1 MKKFIALILA
11 LAMVFSVCTT
21 LSFAAND
28 YSRTAYK
35 GEFLDCAE
43 KYDTY
48 LAFGDSMS
56 RGVGVSLTA
65 YDYEYRNVY
74 SRKGVEGALG
84 ADASWGYEEGA
95 AAYPFLVSEAVDCLS
110 RDMFYQGR
118 DSQPYYPICFNSLSV
133 EIMMDLL
140 GYKKYNIDDHFEI
153 VNKYGKQIQPLVDMY
168 AIDGTTKT
176 PSYATASNLA
186 SYTNLTHVRDLDDIV
201 KKGGKSLMTLN
212 LGLADVFLEPILNLE
227 KNLKKY
233 DVNITKTLTNFASNI
248 KDNFLVWEQDYKT
261 LITNL
266 YTLSGKKAD
275 IVLVGYFNPLAGL
288 RLADETVL
296 PVGDIMTPVVA
307 LMNKTMKEFADQYDW
322 CQFVDISNAETMVGE
337 DNLSV
342 LGIIENGRAIHLMDY
357 IHLTPN
363 GQRYVARQILSAVED
378 KALGKKVTD
387 ATKYDITV
395 DFARKELVGKPL
407 TVKVN
412 GLPVL
417 YTKNGTVLTIQY
429 NNPYATTLSI
439 LIENG
444 NDTVCLEYF
453 LVYENDQYVAYKV
466 FGTNDLED
474 TESDAERNI
483 GIAIDVATSAAAY
496 VRNEVKEA
504 VQDAVAAAVF
514 GTVEKAK
521 DAFESVPC
529 KEAALRNAIST
540 GRDNVAG
547 EIVEGSREVVNDLV
561 HLNYGSAMVDTVEAI
576 VEVTGAARQALV
588 NRVNAAADL
597 AGSVISG
604 WKNFL
609 TPGWGRR

>member
-28 YSRTAYK
+28 YSRTDYVTK
-35 GEFLDCAE
+35 HGGEFLDCAE

-65 YDYEYRNVY
+65 YDYTYRNVY
-74 SRKGVEGALG
+74 ARTSNSDLQL
-84 ADASWGYEEGA
+84 DAEYGYEAGG

-110 RDMFYQGR
+110 RDLFYQGR

-133 EIMMDLL
+133 EVMMDLL
-140 GYKKYNIDDHFEI
+140 GYKKYNIDDHREI
-153 VNKYGKQIQPLVDMY
+153 VKKYGKQIQPLVDMY
-168 AIDGTTKT
+168 ATDGTKT
-176 PSYATASNLA
+176 RSYKKDDNLA
-186 SYTNLTHVRDLDDIV
+186 SYTNLTHVRDLDEIV
-201 KKGGKSLMTLN
+201 ENGGKSLMTLN

-227 KNLKKY
+227 KY
-233 DVNITKTLTNFASNI
+233 DGNVAGALASFASNI

-342 LGIIENGRAIHLMDY
+342 LGIVEHGRAIHLMDY

-439 LIENG
+439 LIENEG
-444 NDTVCLEYF
+444 DTVCLEYF

-466 FGTNDLED
+466 FGTNDLEN

-483 GIAIDVATSAAAY
+483 GIAIDVASRAAAE
-496 VRNEVKEA
+496 VREDVKEA
-504 VQDAVAAAVF
+504 VQAAVRKAVE
-514 GTVEKAK
+514 GTVDKAQE
-521 DAFESVPC
+521 AFNSVPC
-529 KEAALRNAIST
+529 KEAKLRGAIIG
-540 GRDNVAG
+540 GRKAVAG

-561 HLNYGSAMVDTVEAI
+561 HLNYGSAMVHTVEAI
-576 VEVTGAARQALV
+576 VEVTDAAHDALKA
-588 NRVNAAADL
+588 RVDAAAGL

-609 TPGWGRR
+609 TPGWSKNK